1 MMIPSF
7 LKSFPAG
14 QAAPLSQR
22 QTIILL
28 VALALVLLTA
38 SLLPR
43 TLSAMPLVLGLAPA
57 LLWAGWNRAV
67 PPLYPAALICTGAIV
82 ALAACSTLWAL
93 DPAEAGARA
102 GKIAMV
108 LIPGAVMLGFCR
120 GADRDTLNRIAKII
134 PLAVMAGWAVII
146 GDYYTGQPL
155 YRLTHDI
162 AADVIIGTYETNRAC
177 MALTLCSL
185 PAMVMALRLWP
196 GILGWGMA
204 AAIIGLGFAAID
216 TSDSQTALLAFI
228 IGIAVLAAF
237 PVVSIWPRRVLKWV
251 LLAGIATGP
260 FLAIAMFRHLATA
273 LEPMFLD
280 SSANPLE
287 RMEIWDFVSRYALQN
302 PLTGF
307 GIEASRV
314 ITDFDNAKIYEPA
327 STIMHPHNG
336 VLQIWIEF
344 GALGAALT
352 MAAVA
357 ALFRRIDAL
366 TPANRRL
373 VLAVFLAAC
382 SVGLTG
388 YGLWQGW
395 WLGVCVLMAALTA
408 LTLKIRP
415 APVRFPLPFNR
426 PAWLSPTA

>member
-1 MMIPSF
+1 MTTPFFKSF
-7 LKSFPAG
+7 LTAPA
-14 QAAPLSQR
+14 ASLSPR
-22 QTIILL
+22 QTMILL
-28 VALALVLLTA
+28 GALALVLLVA

-43 TLSAMPLVLGLAPA
+43 TLSAMPLILGVIPV
-57 LLWAGWNRAV
+57 LLWTGWTRTW
-67 PPLYPAALICTGAIV
+67 PPLYPAALVCTGVIV
-82 ALAACSTLWAL
+82 ALAGCSVLWAM
-93 DPAEAGARA
+93 DPAEAAERT

-108 LIPGAVMLGFCR
+108 LIPGAFLLGLCR
-120 GADRDTLNRIAKII
+120 GADQDTLTRIAKII
-134 PLAVMAGWAVII
+134 PLAVMAGWSIII

-155 YRLTHDI
+155 YRLTHNI
-162 AADVIIGTYETNRAC
+162 APDVIIGTYETNRAC
-177 MALTLCSL
+177 MTLTLCSL
-185 PAMVMALRLWP
+185 PAMVMAMRLWP
-196 GILGWGMA
+196 GVMGWGMA
-204 AAIIGLGFAAID
+204 AAIVVLGFIAIN

-228 IGIAVLAAF
+228 IGVAVLAAF
-237 PVVSIWPRRVLKWV
+237 PARSIWPRRILKWII
-251 LLAGIATGP
+251 LTGIATGP
-260 FLAIAMFRHLATA
+260 FLAIAMFRHLATPM
-273 LEPMFLD
+273 EPMFLD
-280 SSANPLE
+280 SHANPLE

-352 MAAVA
+352 IAAVA

-366 TPANRRL
+366 GRANRRL
-373 VLAVFLAAC
+373 VLAVFLATC
-382 SVGLTG
+382 SVSLTG

-395 WLGVCVLMAALTA
+395 WLGACMLMIGLTA
-408 LTLKIRP
+408 LTLKIRSV
-415 APVRFPLPFNR
+415 PVRFPLSFNR